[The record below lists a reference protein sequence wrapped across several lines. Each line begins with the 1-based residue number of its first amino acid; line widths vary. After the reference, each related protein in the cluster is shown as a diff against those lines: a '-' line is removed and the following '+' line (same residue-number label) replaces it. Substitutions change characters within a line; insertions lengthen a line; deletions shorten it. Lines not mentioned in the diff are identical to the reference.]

1 MKGKRGTGIGNREP
15 EKKDSVSIPHLV
27 KDIYCRIREFYDPDI
42 PYYAASLS
50 FYTIFTIIPLLL
62 VSFSI
67 IVRLPNFAEQYEKI
81 KSFIFSNIMPTSQ
94 ETVSQYIDTFLANT
108 SKLGTIGF
116 IFIIVASIM
125 FFQNYEYIVGKIF
138 RARQKSFWSA
148 LTTYWTLITLG
159 PMALAASIY
168 LSVKVQKLLDS
179 TSYTSGIDFL
189 ALFPFLIIWM
199 LFFVTYKISTTV
211 LIRFRAA
218 LLSSFF
224 ASLIWFIGKNIFIYY
239 TVHTKTY
246 TTVYGSFSVLLFFML
261 WIYVSWIIFLYGQK
275 LCYLLNKIYEKEKK
289 QHHLSIECGPPS
301 DGGEREEPKECQKP

>member
-1 MKGKRGTGIGNREP
+1 MNKKIGTRKP
-15 EKKDSVSIPHLV
+15 ESGTQKSNHESPIPNPDLKDRFKHLYCVV
-27 KDIYCRIREFYDPDI
+27 KDFYDPDI

-67 IVRLPNFAEQYEKI
+67 IVRLPNFSEQYEKI
-81 KSFIFSNIMPTSQ
+81 KSFIFSNIMPASH

-108 SKLGTIGF
+108 SKLGVIGF

-138 RARQKSFWSA
+138 RSKQKSFWSA

-179 TSYTSGIDFL
+179 SQYTSGIDFL

-211 LIRFRAA
+211 LIKFKAA
-218 LLSSFF
+218 LISSFF
-224 ASLIWFIGKNIFIYY
+224 ASLIWYIGKNIFIYY

-246 TTVYGSFSVLLFFML
+246 ATIYGSFSVLLFFML

-275 LCYLLNKIYEKEKK
+275 LCYLLNEIYKKEEHKP
-289 QHHLSIECGPPS
+289 HLRIECEPPS
-301 DGGEREEPKECQKP
+301 HGGE

>member
-1 MKGKRGTGIGNREP
+1 MKALF
-15 EKKDSVSIPHLV
+15 KK
-27 KDIYCRIREFYDPDI
+27 IYCEVRDFYDPDI

-50 FYTIFTIIPLLL
+50 FYTIFTLIPLLL

-67 IVRLPNFAEQYEKI
+67 IVRLPNFSEQYEKI
-81 KSFIFSNIMPTSQ
+81 KNFIFSNIMPTSH
-94 ETVSQYIDTFLANT
+94 ETVSNYIDTFLANT
-108 SKLGTIGF
+108 SKLGVIGF
-116 IFIIVASIM
+116 VFIVVASIM

-179 TSYTSGIDFL
+179 TEVTSRIDFL
-189 ALFPFLIIWM
+189 AIFPYFIIWA

-211 LIRFRAA
+211 TIRLKAA
-218 LLSSFF
+218 ALSSFL
-224 ASLIWFIGKNIFIYY
+224 ASLIWYVGKSLFIYY
-239 TVHTKTY
+239 TLHTKTY
-246 TTVYGSFSVLLFFML
+246 TTIYGSFSVLLFFML

-275 LCYLLNKIYEKEKK
+275 LCYLLNQKEEKK
-289 QHHLSIECGPPS
+289 ESEPPLKISCETPPHGGQSGPDVEDQQP
-301 DGGEREEPKECQKP
+301 